1 MMLGLAA
8 LLVFASLALVGY
20 AISGWAKGR
29 EESKQTLDRRLA
41 VMTGAAVADA
51 PTDSSQSSVLK
62 DRRLSGI
69 AFLNTV
75 LRRMSRLNPLV
86 RMIRQ
91 AGLKKRVGEILLYVP
106 LLGVGGY
113 VGVVSF
119 GFPEA
124 AGLGAGVVAG
134 GLPLMIVRRMQRKR
148 NSLFS
153 EQLPDALDLIRA
165 ALQAGH
171 SLSSALY
178 VVADE
183 FPDPIAPEFREV
195 AEEMRLGLPMRDALY
210 NLTERV
216 DDSNLPILII
226 GILVTQEIGGNLAEV
241 LNNISH
247 TIRERFKL
255 LRETKVM
262 TAQGKMSG
270 NLLSALPFCV
280 AIGVFLMNPTY
291 FSPMLHTTTGLYM
304 LCYAVVSIVFGHVV
318 ISRITNIRV

>member
-20 AISGWAKGR
+20 AVSGWAHGR
-29 EESKQTLDRRLA
+29 EESKRTLDRRLA

-51 PTDSSQSSVLK
+51 PTDGASSSVLK

-69 AFLNTV
+69 EFLNTL
-75 LRRMSRLNPLV
+75 LRRVSRLNPLV
-86 RMIRQ
+86 RTIRQ
-91 AGLKKRVGEILLYVP
+91 AGLKKRVGEVLLYMP
-106 LLGVGGY
+106 LLGCAGYLAVVSVGGP
-113 VGVVSF
+113 GV
-119 GFPEA
+119 A
-124 AGLGAGVVAG
+124 AIGAGIMAG
-134 GLPLMIVRRMQRKR
+134 AVPLMIVRRMQRKR
-148 NSLFS
+148 NQLFS

-183 FPDPIAPEFREV
+183 FPDPIAHEFREV

-210 NLTERV
+210 NLTDRV
-216 DDSNLPILII
+216 EDSNLMILII

-241 LNNISH
+241 LSNISH

-255 LRETKVM
+255 LRETKVL
-262 TAQGKMSG
+262 TTQGRMSG
-270 NLLSALPFCV
+270 GLLSALPFCV
-280 AIGVFLMNPTY
+280 AIGIFVMNPSY
-291 FSPMLHTTTGLYM
+291 FSPMLHTRTGLYM
-304 LCYAVVSIVFGHVV
+304 LGYAFVSIVFGHLV
-318 ISRITNIRV
+318 IQRITNLRV

>member
-8 LLVFASLALVGY
+8 LLLFASLALVGY
-20 AISGWAKGR
+20 AISGWAHGR
-29 EESKQTLDRRLA
+29 EESKRTLDRRLA

-51 PTDSSQSSVLK
+51 PVDSSQSSVLK

-69 AFLNTV
+69 AILNTL
-75 LRRMSRLNPLV
+75 LRRVSRLNPLV

-113 VGVVSF
+113 VGVVFF
-119 GFPEA
+119 GGPVV
-124 AGLGAGVVAG
+124 AGVGAGVVAG

-148 NSLFS
+148 NRLFS
-153 EQLPDALDLIRA
+153 DQLPDALDLIRA

-226 GILVTQEIGGNLAEV
+226 GILVTQEIGGNLAEG

-255 LRETKVM
+255 LREAKVM

-304 LCYAVVSIVFGHVV
+304 LGYAVVSIVIGHVV
-318 ISRITNIRV
+318 ISRITTLG

>member
-8 LLVFASLALVGY
+8 LLLFASLALVGY
-20 AISGWAKGR
+20 AISGWAHGR
-29 EESKQTLDRRLA
+29 EESKRTLDRRLA

-51 PTDSSQSSVLK
+51 PVDSSQSSVLK

-69 AFLNTV
+69 AILNTL
-75 LRRMSRLNPLV
+75 LRRVSRLNPLV

-113 VGVVSF
+113 VGVVFF
-119 GFPEA
+119 GGPA
-124 AGLGAGVVAG
+124 VAGLGAGVVAG

-153 EQLPDALDLIRA
+153 EKRPDAHDLIRA
-165 ALQAGH
+165 TLQAGH

-210 NLTERV
+210 NLTDRV

-280 AIGVFLMNPTY
+280 AIGVFVMNPLY

-304 LCYAVVSIVFGHVV
+304 LGYAVVSIVLGHVT

>member
-8 LLVFASLALVGY
+8 LLLFASLALVGF
-20 AISGWAKGR
+20 AVSGWARGR
-29 EESKQTLDRRLA
+29 EESKRTLDRRLA

-51 PTDSSQSSVLK
+51 PVDSSQTSVMK
-62 DRRLSGI
+62 ARRLSGI
-69 AFLNTV
+69 AFLNTL
-75 LRRMSRLNPLV
+75 LRRVSRLNPLV
-86 RMIRQ
+86 RMIAQ

-113 VGVVSF
+113 VGVVAF
-119 GFPEA
+119 GGPPA

-134 GLPLMIVRRMQRKR
+134 WLPLMIVRRMQRKR
-148 NSLFS
+148 NQLFS

-183 FPDPIAPEFREV
+183 FPDPIAQEFREV
-195 AEEMRLGLPMRDALY
+195 AEEMRLGLPMRDAFY
-210 NLTERV
+210 NLTDRV

-280 AIGVFLMNPTY
+280 AIGVFVMNPVY

-304 LCYAVVSIVFGHVV
+304 LGYAVVSIVLGHVT
-318 ISRITNIRV
+318 ISRITNIRL

>member
-1 MMLGLAA
+1 MMLGIAA
-8 LLVFASLALVGY
+8 LLVFTSLALIGY
-20 AISGWAKGR
+20 AVSGWARGR
-29 EESKQTLDRRLA
+29 EESKSALDRRLA
-41 VMTGAAVADA
+41 VMTGAAVAETPGA
-51 PTDSSQSSVLK
+51 GSQSSVLK

-69 AFLNTV
+69 AFLNTL
-75 LRRMSRLNPLV
+75 LRRVSRLTPLV

-91 AGLKKRVGEILLYVP
+91 AGLKKRVGEVLLYVP
-106 LLGVGGY
+106 LLGVAGY
-113 VGVVSF
+113 LAAVSF
-119 GFPEA
+119 GAPEA
-124 AGLGAGVVAG
+124 AGLGVGVIAGAS
-134 GLPLMIVRRMQRKR
+134 PLMVVRRMQRKR
-148 NSLFS
+148 NHLFS
-153 EQLPDALDLIRA
+153 EQMPDALDLIRA

-178 VVADE
+178 VVAEE
-183 FPDPIAPEFREV
+183 FPDPIAQEFREV

-216 DDSNLPILII
+216 EDPNLMILII

-241 LNNISH
+241 LSNISH

-280 AIGVFLMNPTY
+280 GIGVFMMNPTY
-291 FSPMLHTTTGLYM
+291 FSPMLHTPTGLYM
-304 LCYAVVSIVFGHVV
+304 LGYAVVSIIFGHVV